1 MVILIIIY
9 AKKIIVHC
17 VYAVT
22 KGGLLVYIN
31 YSVPF
36 NMMKHT
42 VCMFCSVQACSCHSK
57 CLMIVFKETLLQND
71 LFLLLTAH
79 SSNGM
84 LNYFLS

>member
-31 YSVPF
+31 YSVLF

-57 CLMIVFKETLLQND
+57 CLMVVFKDTATERPVFVVNCTLL
-71 LFLLLTAH
+71 
-79 SSNGM
+79 
-84 LNYFLS
+84 